1 MKVRET
7 QFTEK
12 QLSRWLATALVASSI
27 LLGTAVVLAQ
37 SLDRASHAQQTQHT
51 QQTQESD
58 PVPVAPLPTPHPA
71 APTAP
76 PALTPRTED
85 PPAPRTPTEIAIDL
99 AIAERV
105 RVALASDHLTRTQP
119 IDIAVTRGI
128 ANLSGKVSNAAV
140 AQRALSIARDTGGV
154 TAVQDAMKVDEAPAT
169 IDTAR

>member
-1 MKVRET
+1 MKVLEAR
-7 QFTEK
+7 FTEK
-12 QLSRWLATALVASSI
+12 QLSRWLATALVVSSI

-37 SLDRASHAQQTQHT
+37 SLDRLSQAQPV
-51 QQTQESD
+51 QEGD
-58 PVPVAPLPTPHPA
+58 PVPAVPVPTPPPA

-76 PALTPRTED
+76 PALTPHTED
-85 PPAPRTPTEIAIDL
+85 PPAPRTPSEIEIDQ

-105 RVALASDHLTRTQP
+105 RVALASDHLTRSQP

-154 TAVQDAMKVDEAPAT
+154 TAVQDAMKVDEPTA
-169 IDTAR
+169 IETAR